1 MSNLLSEVASPS
13 SQSTNDDLRGFAGV
27 GESHSESILTESGG
41 IAIECLD
48 ASLLQAISCL
58 FPKDH
63 GRTFVA
69 SLLQTAVIKQ
79 MDVAGIGRVDVAV
92 AILKSIEAFARQHG
106 HGKDT
111 ALRYVDIL
119 EALQI
124 VRCYRHADSTELL
137 IPLMAWAPS
146 EQALSALDAL
156 LAESAARAKLQ
167 QLAGTVKT
175 RFLLLYGSPHSWSSL
190 FEDLHETLTD
200 VQALLDKRLS
210 SSKRSLLQLRIA
222 NLKTRL
228 EAEAAKGDFWNGQQ
242 EAFPGAHAAK
252 GDFSTWPGGLY
263 SPPAAEKGDFQG
275 RANQVSPPPAA
286 EKGDFSTASDG
297 RVTSTPTQKGDFPD
311 QRRAEKGDFHIGP
324 GGLHSP
330 PAAQKGDFQEDLSVS
345 SAQKGDFQ
353 GQSGRRIAQKGD
365 FQRVA
370 PGVSLNDNVI
380 TPSNDRAEK
389 ENVNDNDAAANQDRY
404 TPKEAA
410 AVGRQLAKFLENS
423 PANTG
428 GFVNKAKQYTRT
440 AIRAAVIDTLV
451 HQAFPTIDPA
461 DERGRPRNSAGW
473 FHDACKRYGKPGM
486 HIPAFIE
493 RWLRT
498 DLSWDE
504 IKRQLDEASNRYK
517 RYMIADAGTAD
528 LVRKFLCGEISQQAL
543 DEALQRMASQE
554 VRASQV
560 PTEKSPQPGS
570 QMRSSANGE
579 PSVSSE
585 TSPAKTWMDE
595 YEAEELAEE
604 ILRDAGQQD
613 VMAEARP
620 EHGVYVVDIIVQGH
634 RMTMKN
640 AQAWR
645 THYEKVQRALLLQQ
659 QQREQGGQHGTS
671 R

>member
-1 MSNLLSEVASPS
+1 MSNLLSEVVSPS
-13 SQSTNDDLRGFAGV
+13 SQNTNNDLQGFAGA
-27 GESHSESILTESGG
+27 GESRSGAVLTESGG
-41 IAIECLD
+41 IDIECLD

-58 FPKDH
+58 FPKDR
-63 GRTFVA
+63 GRLFVA
-69 SLLQTAVIKQ
+69 SLLQIAMIKQ
-79 MDVAGIGRVDVAV
+79 MDISGVGRVDVAV
-92 AILKSIEAFARQHG
+92 AVLKSIEAFARQHG

-111 ALRYVDIL
+111 ALRYIDIL

-124 VRCYRHADSTELL
+124 VRRYRHADSTELL
-137 IPLMAWAPS
+137 IPLVAWAPS
-146 EQALSALDAL
+146 EQALSTLDAL
-156 LAESAARAKLQ
+156 LAESAAREKLQ

-210 SSKRSLLQLRIA
+210 SPKRSLLQLRIA

-228 EAEAAKGDFWNGQQ
+228 EAEGAKGDLWNGQQ
-242 EAFPGAHAAK
+242 EAFSGER
-252 GDFSTWPGGLY
+252 
-263 SPPAAEKGDFQG
+263 AEKGDFQG
-275 RANQVSPPPAA
+275 RSNQVSRPAAAQKGDFHTGSDGTVTSTSTQKGDLLHREHA
-286 EKGDFSTASDG
+286 EKGDFSTRLDS
-297 RVTSTPTQKGDFPD
+297 QNECNH
-311 QRRAEKGDFHIGP
+311 AEKGDF
-324 GGLHSP
+324 
-330 PAAQKGDFQEDLSVS
+330 QDDLPVS

-353 GQSGRRIAQKGD
+353 GQSGRRVAQKGD
-365 FQRVA
+365 FQGIA
-370 PGVSLNDNVI
+370 AGVSLNDNVMI
-380 TPSNDRAEK
+380 LSNDISEK
-389 ENVNDNDAAANQDRY
+389 EDVNVNDATADQDRY
-404 TPKEAA
+404 SPKEAA
-410 AVGRQLAKFLENS
+410 AIGRQLAKFLENS
-423 PANTG
+423 PVNTG

-440 AIRAAVIDTLV
+440 VIRAAVIDTLV
-451 HQAFPTIDPA
+451 HLAFPTVDPA

-595 YEAEELAEE
+595 YEAEALAEE
-604 ILRDAGQQD
+604 ILRDAGQQG

-645 THYEKVQRALLLQQ
+645 THYEKVQRALFLQQ

>member
-1 MSNLLSEVASPS
+1 MSHLLSEVASPA
-13 SQSTNDDLRGFAGV
+13 SQNRDDDRFAGP
-27 GESHSESILTESGG
+27 GESSSVAVLAESGG
-41 IAIECLD
+41 IDIECLD
-48 ASLLQAISCL
+48 ASLLQAVSYL
-58 FPKDH
+58 FPKDR

-69 SLLQTAVIKQ
+69 SLLQIAVIKQ
-79 MDVAGIGRVDVAV
+79 MDISGVGRVDVAV
-92 AILKSIEAFARQHG
+92 AVLKSIEAFARQHG

-124 VRCYRHADSTELL
+124 VRRYRHADSTELL
-137 IPLMAWAPS
+137 IPLVAWAPS
-146 EQALSALDAL
+146 EQAFSALDAL

-190 FEDLHETLTD
+190 FEDLHETLSD

-210 SSKRSLLQLRIA
+210 ISKRSLLQLRIA

-228 EAEAAKGDFWNGQQ
+228 EAEGAKGELWNGQQ
-242 EAFPGAHAAK
+242 EAFPGERAEK
-252 GDFSTWPGGLY
+252 GDFYTGPGGLH
-263 SPPAAEKGDFQG
+263 SPAATQKGDFQGKSNQVSPSAAAEKGDFYTG
-275 RANQVSPPPAA
+275 
-286 EKGDFSTASDG
+286 SDSI
-297 RVTSTPTQKGDFPD
+297 VTSTPTQKGDLPHQGRAEKGD
-311 QRRAEKGDFHIGP
+311 LYTRPGSQNERNYAEKGDFHGQS
-324 GGLHSP
+324 GRR
-330 PAAQKGDFQEDLSVS
+330 AAQKGDFQE
-345 SAQKGDFQ
+345 
-353 GQSGRRIAQKGD
+353 
-365 FQRVA
+365 VA
-370 PGVSLNDNVI
+370 TSTSLNDNVI
-380 TPSNDRAEK
+380 TLSNDISEK
-389 ENVNDNDAAANQDRY
+389 EDVNDNDAAAGQDRY

-423 PANTG
+423 PENTG

-451 HQAFPTIDPA
+451 HLAFPTIDPA

-498 DLSWDE
+498 DLSWDD
-504 IKRQLDEASNRYK
+504 IKQQLDEASSRYK
-517 RYMIADAGTAD
+517 RFMIADAGTAD
-528 LVRKFLCGEISQQAL
+528 LVRKFLCGEIGQQAL
-543 DEALQRMASQE
+543 DEALQHEASQE
-554 VRASQV
+554 MRANQV

-570 QMRSSANGE
+570 QTRSSANGE
-579 PSVSSE
+579 PSVSE
-585 TSPAKTWMDE
+585 ASPAKTWMDE
-595 YEAEELAEE
+595 YEAEALAEE
-604 ILRDAGQQD
+604 ILRDAGQQG
-613 VMAEARP
+613 VTAEARP
-620 EHGVYVVDIIVQGH
+620 EHGVYVVDILMQGH

-659 QQREQGGQHGTS
+659 QQQQREQGGQHGTS